1 MKRFI
6 NIFFHNIRELNRNK
20 KIKYK
25 FRFAVF
31 SLFFISIT
39 AIGLIAL
46 IKSYAFY
53 NSNVNLA
60 LDIETAM
67 YVVEPGEMSYNI
79 DLDKVIPSENP
90 YIYTFSVSNFNG
102 ENRTD
107 VDLEYNIK
115 IQTTTN
121 LPLSYR
127 LYYDSYNLDE
137 DDLIS
142 LRELKQDEN
151 NSWYNYFEL
160 DETYEFSYQENSTNI
175 YYLVIDFPTI
185 YKDVLEYSDSIEN
198 IQIIIESKQIL

>member
-1 MKRFI
+1 MKRLI
-6 NIFFHNIRELNRNK
+6 NIFFHNIRELNRSK

-90 YIYTFSVSNFNG
+90 YIYTFSVSNFNA

-127 LYYDSYNLDE
+127 LYHDSYNLDE